1 MKNEYSILAHTDDTA
16 TVIDANG
23 NAVYFATSYDI
34 ALRWVT
40 AKRVGMIIAQQEQQP
55 QEGSDARN
63 VRVHVVN
70 ALGYQVQRS
79 LETVPGLH
87 KTIAA
92 AAKAYARNY
101 VSLAPGGKVYVHND
115 SYTETLAIEE
125 IPHAQV
131 VAQPEQQPQEGSDI
145 AELADQFK
153 KAVLFQAVAA
163 QVTRSRYFHR
173 LNEIDLRIA
182 QITLDLHNENDGERA
197 GHLRQEFNALYAER
211 EEILPF
217 G

>member
-40 AKRVGMIIAQQEQQP
+40 AKRVGMIIAQQ
-55 QEGSDARN
+55 
-63 VRVHVVN
+63 
-70 ALGYQVQRS
+70 
-79 LETVPGLH
+79 
-87 KTIAA
+87 
-92 AAKAYARNY
+92 
-101 VSLAPGGKVYVHND
+101 
-115 SYTETLAIEE
+115 
-125 IPHAQV
+125 
-131 VAQPEQQPQEGSDI
+131 EQQPQEGSDI